1 MYVTNDLYHNRVTN
15 RQLGVNFFI
24 IFWGRCRH
32 KSLLGNLDFLGR
44 KWNELAVCARV
55 LAMFGSPLC
64 SKLYKYLLTLQV
76 RPQRLTL
83 WTALTKHPTNGKYY
97 TRGSSWF
104 IKLLIDIERDF
115 LFFGLNRNG
124 TTRVS
129 MLYYFL
135 LSHYLILVF
144 IFLRLYCLIFVF
156 INILQKNLDFWILG

>member
-1 MYVTNDLYHNRVTN
+1 ML
-15 RQLGVNFFI
+15 QMIFI
-24 IFWGRCRH
+24 ITGSQIDSWVWTFFLFLWGRCRH

-83 WTALTKHPTNGKYY
+83 WTAPTKHPTNGKYY

-104 IKLLIDIERDF
+104 IKLLIAIEKDF

-144 IFLRLYCLIFVF
+144 I
-156 INILQKNLDFWILG
+156 NILQKNLDFWILG